1 MLNKTPEELVAYF
14 NRQSKFRTVWQ
25 DITRHF
31 ITKNSYKGVSYSEPE
46 PAVLTN
52 FESYNVIFG
61 KNIILKGPKK
71 EYKCVVD
78 CLDYRSINELKHIY
92 LKKER
97 YSKKEALVWFKNNFI
112 VLPRMEGNKD
122 KDYTRYKRYLES
134 NNDSLFIVGDTY
146 NKDTNEM
153 SLLLSNNEEVFYVL
167 DPATFDDF
175 DVEDVYQQM
184 LFLNSNEG
192 LDSAMEFLK
201 SHSKKTWTVTAR
213 KGD

>member
-1 MLNKTPEELVAYF
+1 MPLYEF
-14 NRQSKFRTVWQ
+14 
-25 DITRHF
+25 
-31 ITKNSYKGVSYSEPE
+31 
-46 PAVLTN
+46 
-52 FESYNVIFG
+52 
-61 KNIILKGPKK
+61 
-71 EYKCVVD
+71 
-78 CLDYRSINELKHIY
+78 
-92 LKKER
+92 
-97 YSKKEALVWFKNNFI
+97 
-112 VLPRMEGNKD
+112 
-122 KDYTRYKRYLES
+122 
-134 NNDSLFIVGDTY
+134 Y

-213 KGD
+213 KGDQ